1 MILSLKQEGLTL
13 TDKGLF
19 TQELFTLDS
28 EEVAERIQRG
38 PLTRW
43 EEERW
48 NSLEETLFLKLRD
61 MGGIQ

>member
-1 MILSLKQEGLTL
+1 MDTL
-13 TDKGLF
+13 ELINF
-19 TQELFTLDS
+19 EQELFTLDS

-38 PLTRW
+38 PLTRL

-61 MGGIQ
+61 MGGLE

>member
-1 MILSLKQEGLTL
+1 MELELISFE
-13 TDKGLF
+13 
-19 TQELFTLDS
+19 QELFTLDS
-28 EEVAERIQRG
+28 EEVEERIQRG

-43 EEERW
+43 EEGRW

>member
-1 MILSLKQEGLTL
+1 MEEDRGTNMDTL
-13 TDKGLF
+13 ELINF
-19 TQELFTLDS
+19 EQELFTLDS

-61 MGGIQ
+61 MGGLE